1 MERSGAPVFAQPL
14 ATWERDGL
22 KATLA
27 RAGLPADDLDD
38 DGPLFWRFE
47 RDDVPVGF
55 AGIEVHGTDALLRSL
70 VTLPPLRLQ
79 GVGGAMVDKM
89 ETEARAR
96 GARAIYLMTLELGRV
111 LHQARL
117 CAVRARG
124 CAGRDRRHGA
134 IRAAVSGLGERDDEA
149 DVGNWRRVTETARRC
164 RPATRARR
172 RSRASGR

>member
-1 MERSGAPVFAQPL
+1 VQRSGPPLFAQPL

-27 RAGLPADDLDD
+27 RAGLPADDLDH

-79 GVGGAMVDKM
+79 GIGGAMVDKM

-96 GARAIYLMTLELGRV
+96 GARAIYLLTGDSAAFFEKLGYAPCVRERV
-111 LHQARL
+111 PAAIAATAPFARL
-117 CAVRARG
+117 A
-124 CAGRDRRHGA
+124 
-134 IRAAVSGLGERDDEA
+134 S
-149 DVGNWRRVTETARRC
+149 
-164 RPATRARR
+164 ATVMMKQV
-172 RSRASGR
+172 

>member
-1 MERSGAPVFAQPL
+1 VNRSGATLFAQPL

-27 RAGLPADDLDD
+27 RAGLPADDLGD

-55 AGIEVHGTDALLRSL
+55 AGIEVHGADALLRSL

-96 GARAIYLMTLELGRV
+96 GARAIYLLTGDSVEFFTKLGYAPCERTRVPAAIAATGQFARLAAATVMMKQIESGRV
-111 LHQARL
+111 Q
-117 CAVRARG
+117 
-124 CAGRDRRHGA
+124 
-134 IRAAVSGLGERDDEA
+134 ISQ
-149 DVGNWRRVTETARRC
+149 
-164 RPATRARR
+164 
-172 RSRASGR
+172 